1 MLKVPPSTRHFF
13 NIIIYKYIFYF
24 GFYFIFINREE
35 VDGIILV
42 QLRQIGAGIPEEV
55 TTIKTL
61 EVEMLVDGCARCI
74 NAIVND
80 EEKKVSCVV
89 AVLAHRCTSPL
100 LLDLAICCSYCSSV
114 CMLCSDI

>member
-1 MLKVPPSTRHFF
+1 M
-13 NIIIYKYIFYF
+13 
-24 GFYFIFINREE
+24 
-35 VDGIILV
+35 